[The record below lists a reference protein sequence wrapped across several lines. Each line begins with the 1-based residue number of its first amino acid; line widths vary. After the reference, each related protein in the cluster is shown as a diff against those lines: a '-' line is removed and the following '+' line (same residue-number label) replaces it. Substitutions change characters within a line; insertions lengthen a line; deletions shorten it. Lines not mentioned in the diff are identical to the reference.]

1 MAISLY
7 FQALTPLCLYLLNLH
22 IFKHLCAF
30 IAKWTFYGNLQICAE
45 AGFGRSIYG
54 ILQLLVPE
62 KQSLTHQYVLH
73 PLMLKIMNIYFY
85 NGRLKCG
92 ANDILLESNKEFK
105 SKLPFIIANV
115 PSMEISHRRKG
126 YITSAALSILLQQLS
141 KGIFLFSCV
150 IIVSFQILCVIFNIG
165 KFLLSVGNL

>member
-7 FQALTPLCLYLLNLH
+7 FQALTPLCLYMLNLH

-45 AGFGRSIYG
+45 AGFGRSIYER
-54 ILQLLVPE
+54 LQLLVPE

-105 SKLPFIIANV
+105 SKLLR
-115 PSMEISHRRKG
+115 M
-126 YITSAALSILLQQLS
+126 
-141 KGIFLFSCV
+141 
-150 IIVSFQILCVIFNIG
+150 
-165 KFLLSVGNL
+165 FLLWKSHTEEKAISLLLHCPSSCSS